1 MKVGY
6 QGSWLIAKSKVV
18 TPDSLVQYRF
28 NLGVPNAYSFRL
40 PDWQQNDHT
49 KVAAL
54 YVQDTWTR
62 GRLTVAGAI
71 RYDRAWSYSPADGNG
86 TTKTSVFNS
95 AAITYPQT
103 PGVSA
108 YNDITPRIG
117 IAYDLFGTGR
127 TAIKFNFGHYLDSA
141 TNDSIYTQNNPAN
154 KTVRQVLNRSWADND
169 RDHVIDCNLT
179 NFGAQG
185 PATGS
190 VDSCG
195 ALTNEDLNFGREGTN
210 LTQVDPKLL
219 GGWGARQSDWQW
231 GINVQHELL
240 PRVSLEVGYNR
251 RWWTGPSASDGF
263 VTDDLNR
270 APGDYEAFT
279 LIAPSD
285 PRLPGGGGY
294 PMTFYSQTAAA
305 GPRPASNFITRED
318 NYGSPTEYWH
328 GVDWTVNAR
337 LRDGLFLQL
346 GAGTGRKI
354 IDRCDTITRVDQP
367 TIPTNVITAPGLQ
380 QATSCFSKE
389 PFLTTLRGLASYT
402 LPKIDVRLSGTFRS
416 QPGDA
421 RLATWVVPNTV
432 IAASLGRLPF
442 GALATGTTS
451 VALLDLD
458 EHRLYADNRR
468 SQVDLRVAKLFRFGD
483 RRLDAGFDIGN
494 LFNTNYATAYDNTY
508 QYTVGNTSQG
518 GTWNNPTSVITA
530 RFLRW
535 NVTVDF

>member
-1 MKVGY
+1 
-6 QGSWLIAKSKVV
+6 
-18 TPDSLVQYRF
+18 
-28 NLGVPNAYSFRL
+28 
-40 PDWQQNDHT
+40 
-49 KVAAL
+49 
-54 YVQDTWTR
+54 VQDTWTR

-86 TTKTSVFNS
+86 TTKTSIFNS

-169 RDHVIDCNLT
+169 RDYVIDCNLT

-190 VDSCG
+190 ADSCG

-367 TIPTNVITAPGLQ
+367 TIPTNAITAPGLQ

-402 LPKIDVRLSGTFRS
+402 LPRIDVRLSGTFRS

-494 LFNTNYATAYDNTY
+494 LLNTNYATAYDNTY